1 MRQMKT
7 FMKKLTVPVLV
18 AMLAT
23 VIPTSCK
30 KDEVPVPPVEL
41 EDQIAYNDNEPVE
54 IRSAIYEAE
63 ENGMT
68 TFYLSPTQGISDVNG
83 MTAANDYLM
92 ISVSS
97 ADGEIDGTFELSYSS
112 LHLTDKA
119 DAEQFM
125 MSVRYSANEEKLDL
139 ETDIKMK
146 YGTTL
151 RAEYHNT
158 CVEAVPETV
167 PLNNEYSLDDER
179 MAISSVL
186 EWYDHKEAAMTYYF
200 YAENLTEPDNNAEGL
215 VIRVKDGQSTEN
227 IDLSTVT
234 SDVVSIECGAFTNN
248 ESTAGTLTLSKDKF
262 GEKITLSLNAESGG
276 SHLQAEYTGT
286 FIKGYYSGN
295 YFSVTTKEGDVEK
308 NDIQGVFL
316 YNNGT
321 QNILA
326 IGQTQNATTPE
337 DFMEGH
343 FAAKLLIGNTADE
356 GMNLILPEDAG
367 ECGFFLYDY
376 ETYSTLDING
386 ASGKGAT
393 GKINVENA
401 GDKTYV
407 GFAVTFPD
415 GTIAE
420 GEWFGEMKIVEEEF
434 DITPIK
440 PFSPSITITS
450 EDGTVLYHKTITSME
465 VRLEKD
471 YRLRGGDPQYG
482 GATFDAY
489 FFYFRPEGYEESI
502 DDPITVPSF
511 MYMADNIPTE
521 GEIDLAQ
528 AGADTHWNFKFQNSN
543 FKYTEYF
550 ENYEMYGM
558 KTLRCPDNV
567 KVNIIRNED
576 KTWNFYFEMTDYGSF
591 SSYTPDLKEGT
602 KNRITIEWRDS
613 ATIYSGSKVND
624 MDASE
629 Y

>member
-7 FMKKLTVPVLV
+7 FMKNLTMPVLV

-146 YGTTL
+146 DGTML
-151 RAEYHNT
+151 RADYHNT
-158 CVEAVPETV
+158 CIEAVPETV
-167 PLNNEYSLDDER
+167 PLDNEYSLDDER
-179 MAISSVL
+179 ISISSVL
-186 EWYDHKEAAMTYYF
+186 EWYDHKETATTYYF
-200 YAENLTEPDNNAEGL
+200 YAESLTEPDDNAKG
-215 VIRVKDGQSTEN
+215 IAIKVKDGQPTES

-234 SDVVSIECGAFTNN
+234 SDAISIECGAFTNK
-248 ESTAGTLTLSKDKF
+248 EGTTGTLTLSKDKF
-262 GEKITLSLNAESGG
+262 GEKITLSLSAESEG
-276 SHLQAEYTGT
+276 SHLQAEYTGA
-286 FIKGYYSGN
+286 FIKGYSSGN
-295 YFSVTTKEGDVEK
+295 YFSVTTKEGDMEK
-308 NDIQGVFL
+308 NDIQGIFL

-326 IGQTQNATTPE
+326 VGQTQNATAPE
-337 DFMEGH
+337 DLMEGH
-343 FAAKLLIGNTADE
+343 FAVELLIGNTAE
-356 GMNLILPEDAG
+356 GTSLVLPEDAG
-367 ECGFFLYDY
+367 ECGFLLYDY
-376 ETYSTLDING
+376 ETYSTLDINAASGEG
-386 ASGKGAT
+386 ASGK
-393 GKINVENA
+393 INIENV
-401 GDKTYV
+401 GDRTYV

-415 GTIAE
+415 GTMTE
-420 GEWFGEMKIVEEEF
+420 GEWFGEMTAVEEAF
-434 DITPIK
+434 DITPVK
-440 PFSPSITITS
+440 PFSPSITVTS

-465 VRLEKD
+465 VRLEKN

-591 SSYTPDLKEGT
+591 NGYEPDLKEGT

-613 ATIYSGSKVND
+613 ATIYTGSKTND
-624 MDASE
+624 MEESE

>member
-1 MRQMKT
+1 MKM
-7 FMKKLTVPVLV
+7 FMKKLTVPALI

-23 VIPTSCK
+23 AIPTSCK
-30 KDEVPVPPVEL
+30 KNEVLVPPVEL
-41 EDQIAYNDNEPVE
+41 EDQIMYNENEPVE
-54 IRSAIYEAE
+54 IRSAIYETE

-146 YGTTL
+146 DGTTL

-186 EWYDHKEAAMTYYF
+186 EWYDHKEAAMTYCF
-200 YAENLTEPDNNAEGL
+200 YAENLTEPDDNAKGL

-234 SDVVSIECGAFTNN
+234 TDVISIECGAFTNN

-262 GEKITLSLNAESGG
+262 GEKITLSLNAESGD

-286 FIKGYYSGN
+286 FINGYYSGN

-308 NDIQGVFL
+308 NDIQGMFL

-343 FAAKLLIGNTADE
+343 FAVELLIGNTAE
-356 GMNLILPEDAG
+356 GMSLVLPEDAG

-386 ASGKGAT
+386 TSGKGAT
-393 GKINVENA
+393 GKINVKNA

-420 GEWFGEMKIVEEEF
+420 GEWFGEMTIVEEEF
-434 DITPIK
+434 DLTPIV
-440 PFSPSITITS
+440 PFSPTITITS

-511 MYMADNIPTE
+511 MYMAENIPTK

-567 KVNIIRNED
+567 KVNIMQDENKI
-576 KTWNFYFEMTDYGSF
+576 WNFYFEMTDYGSF

-613 ATIYSGSKVND
+613 ATKYSGSKVND
-624 MDASE
+624 MDTSE